1 MTRTYALRSL
11 LAHGALTFAQALEI
25 TGWPVPT
32 LWSAIR
38 RLLHAQVIRVVNMHG
53 HRPRR
58 RFYALR
64 EA

>member
-1 MTRTYALRSL
+1 MTRTYALRCL
-11 LAHGALTFAQALEI
+11 LEHGPLTFAQALEV

-38 RLLHAQVIRVVNMHG
+38 RLLRAQVIRVLNMAG

-58 RFYALR
+58 RFYAL
-64 EA
+64 AS